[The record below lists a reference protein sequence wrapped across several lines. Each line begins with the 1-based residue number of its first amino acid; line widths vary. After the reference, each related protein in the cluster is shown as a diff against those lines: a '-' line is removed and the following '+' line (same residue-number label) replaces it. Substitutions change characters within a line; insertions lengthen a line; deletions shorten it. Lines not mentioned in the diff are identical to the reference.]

1 MEQTGDVLIGIMA
14 DKARS
19 VEEVEAAFQTF
30 CAKYELRLNRL
41 VEVQCAKL
49 GYSAEI
55 AFKAVECAFARVKRY
70 PTFDKMKTKIK
81 NVDNAIIVWL
91 NRIAFTQVLKFKN
104 TNECAEVSADED
116 LSVVNDASGFYEI
129 VSQRQYMSD
138 EEKEKKIQWLN
149 AQLAGL
155 EEKHRIVLLTYLA
168 YESQGKKLPRSLT
181 LKLRTQ
187 LNLEQSSI
195 RVYKK
200 EALEALNI
208 NS

>member
-1 MEQTGDVLIGIMA
+1 MEQRGDVLIDIMA
-14 DKARS
+14 DKTRS
-19 VEEVEAAFQTF
+19 AEEIDAAFQTF

-41 VEVQCAKL
+41 VEIQCAKL

-55 AFKAVECAFARVKRY
+55 AFKAVECTFARVKRY
-70 PTFDKMKTKIK
+70 PTFNKMKTKVK
-81 NVDNAIIVWL
+81 NMDNAIIVWL
-91 NRIAFTQVLKFKN
+91 NKIAYTQVLKFKN
-104 TNECAEVSADED
+104 GNECAEVSEDED
-116 LSVVNDASGFYEI
+116 LSVVNDATSFYDV

-138 EEKEKKIQWLN
+138 EEKEKKIQRLN
-149 AQLAGL
+149 MILANM

-168 YESQGKKLPRSLT
+168 YESQGKKLPRALT

-187 LNLEQSSI
+187 LNLEQSTI

-208 NS
+208 NC

>member
-1 MEQTGDVLIGIMA
+1 MEQTGDVLINIMA
-14 DKARS
+14 DKTRCVA
-19 VEEVEAAFQTF
+19 EIDAAFQMF

-55 AFKAVECAFARVKRY
+55 AFKAVECAFARVRRY
-70 PTFDKMKTKIK
+70 PTFDKMKTKVK
-81 NVDNAIIVWL
+81 NIDNAIVSWL
-91 NRIAFTQVLKFKN
+91 NRIAYTQVLKFKN
-104 TNECAEVSADED
+104 GNECAEVNTDED
-116 LSVVNDASGFYEI
+116 LAVVNDAIGFYEV
-129 VSQRQYMSD
+129 VSQRRYMSD
-138 EEKEKKIQWLN
+138 EEKEEKIQWLN
-149 AQLAGL
+149 VKLAGM
-155 EEKHRIVLLTYLA
+155 EDKHRIVLLTYLA

>member
-1 MEQTGDVLIGIMA
+1 MEQTGDVLISIMA
-14 DKARS
+14 DKS
-19 VEEVEAAFQTF
+19 HSEMEIDAAFQMF

-55 AFKAVECAFARVKRY
+55 AFKAVECTFARVRRY

-81 NVDNAIIVWL
+81 NIDNAIIIWL
-91 NRIAFTQVLKFKN
+91 NRIAYTQVLKFKN
-104 TNECAEVSADED
+104 GKECAEVNADED
-116 LSVVNDASGFYEI
+116 LAVINDATGFYEV
-129 VSQRQYMSD
+129 VSQRQYMSE

-149 AQLAGL
+149 AKLASM

-168 YESQGKKLPRSLT
+168 YESQGKKLPRALT

-200 EALEALNI
+200 EAFDALNI

>member
-1 MEQTGDVLIGIMA
+1 MEQTGDVLISIMA
-14 DKARS
+14 DKSRGKM
-19 VEEVEAAFQTF
+19 EIDAAFQTF

-55 AFKAVECAFARVKRY
+55 AFKAVECAFARVRRY

-81 NVDNAIIVWL
+81 DIDNAIIGWL
-91 NRIAFTQVLKFKN
+91 NRIAYTQVLKFKN
-104 TNECAEVSADED
+104 GKECAEVNADED
-116 LSVVNDASGFYEI
+116 LAVINNATGFYEV

-149 AQLAGL
+149 AKLAGM

-168 YESQGKKLPRSLT
+168 YESQGKKLPRVLT
-181 LKLRTQ
+181 LKLRTK